1 MTPRS
6 RLFACSTL
14 AVAFGFVVAPRA
26 VSADLSKDAAKA
38 AVAADVATL
47 EKQLAELSSTQ
58 KKNLAVG
65 ARGIALLLMNYGDE
79 PTKAQAAKVYA
90 GLKLKEKDYKG
101 GVEAVKA
108 LASPPAGGKFD
119 SKAIDGTFELHDVMH
134 PFSMSKSGGLNI
146 EKDIR
151 DLSKAG
157 AKVDAKDALVLGA
170 RVAAIADYT
179 LKLPNEKAL
188 TNASMKTKWERW
200 SKDMGTAGVGLTE
213 AAAKND
219 AKAMT
224 TALKKMGDSCSNC
237 HNDFRD

>member
-1 MTPRS
+1 VTPRS
-6 RLFACSTL
+6 RLFVCAVLAAAC
-14 AVAFGFVVAPRA
+14 GVVVSQTAT
-26 VSADLSKDAAKA
+26 SADLPKDAVKA

-47 EKQLAELSSTQ
+47 QKQLDELGTTQ

-65 ARGIALLLMNYGDE
+65 GRGIALILMNYGDE

-90 GLKLKEKDYKG
+90 GLKLKEKDYKAG
-101 GVEAVKA
+101 IEAAKG
-108 LASPPAGGKFD
+108 LSSPPAGGKFD
-119 SKAIDGTFELHDVMH
+119 PKAIEGTFELHDVMH

-151 DLSKAG
+151 DLNKAG
-157 AKVDAKDALVLGA
+157 KVDAKDAMVLGS
-170 RVAAIADYT
+170 RVAALADYT

-200 SKDMGTAGVGLTE
+200 AKDMGASGAALAEAG
-213 AAAKND
+213 AKND
-219 AKAMT
+219 AKGMMSQ
-224 TALKKMGDSCSNC
+224 LKKMDASCSNC